1 MVREDRSI
9 GGGFYCR
16 RSNAEIGANVRELRV
31 ISHSDRTFASARIL
45 SPRNALR
52 NFAVS
57 IAVNVGCLEP
67 SLTQCLLH
75 VGGDGAER
83 PPAYSTRI

>member
-9 GGGFYCR
+9 RGGIYCK

-52 NFAVS
+52 NFVVS
-57 IAVNVGCLEP
+57 IAVNVGCHEP
-67 SLTQCLLH
+67 PLTANLCLQLNIMNK
-75 VGGDGAER
+75 R
-83 PPAYSTRI
+83 NM